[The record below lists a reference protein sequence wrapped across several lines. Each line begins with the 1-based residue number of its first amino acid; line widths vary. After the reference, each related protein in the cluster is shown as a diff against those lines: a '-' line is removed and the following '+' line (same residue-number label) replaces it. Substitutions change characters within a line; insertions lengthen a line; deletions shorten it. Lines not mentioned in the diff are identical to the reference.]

1 MSGDESRRNG
11 TGGRDPT
18 VDVAGVD
25 VSFGDLDILDGVS
38 LSVEPGEFVGLV
50 GPNGAGKTTLLRT
63 INGAVTPDAGRVS
76 VGGRRIDDLSSREAS
91 RLVATVPQD
100 TSVRFAFAV
109 EDLVAMGRTPH
120 RSRFGGDPNA
130 AEHVERALRRAEV
143 DGLRERRV
151 DELSGGERQRVYL
164 ARALAQDA
172 PALVLDEPTAS
183 LDVNHAAR
191 TLSLVRDL
199 VGEDRAAVAAIHD
212 LEAAGRYCDRLALL
226 HDGGVVA
233 RGPPGEVLTSA
244 TLETAFDARAAVT
257 ENPLTGSPAVTTLPA
272 PADGSIR
279 VHVIGGGRVGAGVVG
294 RLRGAGHDVSV
305 GPLPAGDAA
314 LGVARALDVPADVA
328 PPFAPL
334 PEATLADVRERVR
347 AADVAVLA
355 DPAVA
360 PSLDRID
367 LAREADRLV
376 LVADRPLDERD
387 HSGAEGR
394 RRVERLRAE
403 STVVAADEVADAVRR
418 AAQSRR
424 AAADD

>member
-1 MSGDESRRNG
+1 MTGVESNGDG
-11 TGGRDPT
+11 GDGRDPT

-25 VSFGDLDILDGVS
+25 ASFGDLDVLDGVS
-38 LSVEPGEFVGLV
+38 LSVDPGEFVGLV

-63 INGAVTPDAGRVS
+63 INGAVAPDAGRVS
-76 VGGRRIDDLSSREAS
+76 VCGRPIDALSSREAS

-100 TSVRFAFAV
+100 TGVRFAFTV

-120 RSRFGGDPNA
+120 RSRFGGDPDA
-130 AEHVERALRRAEV
+130 ADHVERALRRAEV
-143 DGLRERRV
+143 EGLRDRRV

-172 PALVLDEPTAS
+172 PALVLDEPTSS

-212 LEAAGRYCDRLALL
+212 LEAAARYCDRLALL

-233 RGPPGEVLTSA
+233 RGPPEAVLTSA

-257 ENPLTGSPAVTTLPA
+257 ENPLTGSLGVTTLPA
-272 PADGSIR
+272 PAGESVR
-279 VHVIGGGRVGAGVVG
+279 VHVIGGGRVGARVLGC
-294 RLRGAGHDVSV
+294 LWAAGHAVSA

-314 LGVARALDVPADVA
+314 LGVARSLDVPVDVA
-328 PPFAPL
+328 PAFVPL
-334 PEATLADVRERVR
+334 SEATLTDARERVR

-355 DPAVA
+355 DPDLA
-360 PSLDRID
+360 PSLDLVG
-367 LAREADRLV
+367 LAREGDRLV
-376 LVADRPLDERD
+376 LVAERPLEERN
-387 HSGAEGR
+387 HAGAEGR
-394 RRVERLRAE
+394 RAAERLRDE
-403 STVVAADEVADAVRR
+403 SVVAAVDDVDDAVRR
-418 AAQSRR
+418 VTRSRR
-424 AAADD
+424 VAADD